1 MNTKQVHIS
10 ELSGAELDWAV
21 AYVEGHTAD
30 PYTWLYEATVEDVAD
45 SNGFRPSSD
54 WSQGGPRIEREKIA
68 VRFDQENFHH
78 FSTPTD
84 TWLANYDGVGEW
96 LGPTPLIAAMRCLVA
111 SMLGQDTI
119 TLITSE

>member
-21 AYVEGHTAD
+21 AHVEGHTAD
-30 PYTWLYEATVEDVAD
+30 PYTWLYEATVKDVAD

-54 WSQGGPRIEREKIA
+54 WSQGGPRIERDWIS
-68 VRFDQENFHH
+68 VWQVGR
-78 FSTPTD
+78 
-84 TWLANYDGVGEW
+84 NYWKADKGG
-96 LGPTPLIAAMRCLVA
+96 LSSNDGPTPLIAAMRCLVA

-119 TLITSE
+119 TIITSE

>member
-1 MNTKQVHIS
+1 MNTKQVRIF

-21 AYVEGHTAD
+21 AHVEGHTAD

-54 WSQGGPRIEREKIA
+54 WSQGGPRIEREGMH
-68 VRFDQENFHH
+68 VDCLRQN
-78 FSTPTD
+78 
-84 TWLANYDGVGEW
+84 ANPIWEAWPYATGTKCIQQ
-96 LGPTPLIAAMRCLVA
+96 GPTPLIAAMRCLVA
-111 SMLGQDTI
+111 SLLGQDTI